1 MPHIT
6 FPLADL
12 RALAGDPSITCDS
25 LDVSCQLVKGEL
37 KRRHSSETEAKV
49 ELQDTNRPDTWC
61 VEGIARAI
69 RQRRLG
75 RPDAYPF
82 FASTVAPAGTIE
94 VDASVERVRPYV
106 AGFLARGWAVDE
118 AGLLA
123 FISAQEVLSKNYGRQ
138 RKSIAIGI
146 YDGSRI
152 AWPVRYLA
160 APLDAREHAFV
171 PLAPANPDEARDGQ
185 GGPIPAGRWDER
197 WTPAEILRDHPT
209 GREYAAALQGS
220 TAAPLLVDAKG
231 EVLSFPPIINSKA
244 LGRVVPGMRDL
255 FVEVTGTTL
264 DQVLLATNVLA
275 ANLADRGAKIEAVR
289 TIYPYDTPRG
299 PEVQA
304 PHPLEDRRA
313 IEVEAAEFRRL
324 LGEPDLSTDE
334 LSRWLGAFGLE
345 VSVSKTGQ
353 GDRLR
358 VATPAY
364 RMDYLHAVDAIEDFA
379 IARGYDALQPLMPE
393 EFTVGALT
401 PGTRFA
407 DVARERMLGLG
418 FEEAIGNLLTSV
430 DEVRDRMR
438 LASGHDADAG
448 AMPLHGGPLV
458 RIQNVMNRNY
468 AVLRDWVVPT
478 LLEVERRSTGAV
490 YPHRVFEAGE
500 VGVWDAS
507 QNLATRTEQ
516 RLAALLVHDKAGF
529 SEMQGN
535 LHQLL
540 RSYGLAFAATSA
552 ELASS
557 PAAYS
562 LELREHASFIPG
574 RAAWIRGRVVT
585 KDGRALEEELG
596 LLGEVH
602 PEVLTRWGIYFPAVA
617 FEVRLDALRRLMGS

>member
-12 RALAGDPSITCDS
+12 RALAGDASIT
-25 LDVSCQLVKGEL
+25 LDALDASCQLVKGEV
-37 KRRHSSETEAKV
+37 KRRHSTDVEAKV

-69 RQRRLG
+69 RQRRHG

-82 FASTVAPAGTIE
+82 FTAATAPAGTIE

-106 AGFLARGWAVDE
+106 AGFVARGWTVDE

-146 YDGSRI
+146 YDGSKI

-185 GGPIPAGRWDER
+185 GRPVPAARWGER

-209 GREYAAALQGS
+209 GREYVAALQGS
-220 TAAPLLVDAKG
+220 AAAPLLVDAKG
-231 EVLSFPPIINSKA
+231 AVLSFPPIINSQA

-255 FVEVTGTTL
+255 FVEVTGTAL
-264 DQVLLATNVLA
+264 DQVLLAANVLA

-289 TIYPYDTPRG
+289 TLYPYDTPRG

-313 IEVEAAEFRRL
+313 VEVEVAEFRRL
-324 LGEPDLSTDE
+324 LGEPDLPVDE
-334 LSRWLGAFGLE
+334 VRRWLGAFGLD
-345 VSVSKTGQ
+345 VSVSGTGE
-353 GDRLR
+353 RLR
-358 VATPAY
+358 VTTPPY
-364 RMDYLHAVDAIEDFA
+364 RVDYLHAVDAIEDFA

-401 PGTRFA
+401 PLTRFA

-438 LASGHDADAG
+438 LSAEVG

-507 QNLATRTEQ
+507 QNLSTRTEQ

-529 SEMQGN
+529 SELQGN

-540 RSYGLAFAATSA
+540 RSYGLAFAMTPA
-552 ELASS
+552 ELAGS

-574 RAAWIRGRVVT
+574 RAAWIRGRVKA
-585 KDGRALEEELG
+585 KDGRVLEEELG
-596 LLGEVH
+596 VLGEVH
-602 PEVLTRWGIYFPAVA
+602 PEVLTRWGIYFPTVA
-617 FEVRLDALRRLMGS
+617 FEVRLDALRRLLA